1 MLNLKII
8 FTIIFLVILLL
19 TVFFT
24 YIFFIDFNKSSN
36 QDEVLQ
42 NSKVN
47 SEIVEYEIEGQN
59 FSVYVADS
67 EEERLKGLS
76 GIYNLDADGMLFVF
90 ETPREEIFW
99 NKDTHLD
106 LEILWIRGDR
116 VIKRD
121 LLPSVDKVGIVRIY
135 SPTKVDRVLE
145 LVVR

>member
-1 MLNLKII
+1 MLNLKTI